1 MIQCLKLCATVVIQ
15 SLRQGYCGYH
25 ETAGLGKERVCL
37 FGLIAQEL
45 KQGRNL
51 EAGADAEAIEECC
64 LLACFPWLAQ
74 PVFFPTELGS
84 MNPGM
89 VPPTIGWALPHQS
102 LIKKISYSWVLWWH
116 YLS

>member
-64 LLACFPWLAQ
+64 LLAYSLWLAQ
-74 PVFFPTELGS
+74 PASYRTQDLQPRDDPTHNRLG
-84 MNPGM
+84 NPT
-89 VPPTIGWALPHQS
+89 PIT
-102 LIKKISYSWVLWWH
+102 K
-116 YLS
+116 

>member
-51 EAGADAEAIEECC
+51 EAGTKAEIGEGHCSLAYSAFC
-64 LLACFPWLAQ
+64 LTQLR
-74 PVFFPTELGS
+74 VT
-84 MNPGM
+84 
-89 VPPTIGWALPHQS
+89 
-102 LIKKISYSWVLWWH
+102 
-116 YLS
+116 